1 MVLKL
6 RLKFLLQSAFAWIL
20 IFIICVQFMADDG
33 KDTRFT
39 NRDLSRDGRQSRD
52 VIYPSLPVPNVLH
65 YIWTDPNIPLDF
77 INYMCIV
84 SAAKLQKPTKI
95 LFHTKKPL
103 RGYWW
108 NKLRKETPLRI
119 IKLVDPMHIF
129 NSTVYDL
136 HQRKHLVK
144 LLMLYHYGGIYMDT
158 DVMMLRSLD
167 PLRTYQAVISTHDE
181 EKVFGHIIMSSQ
193 RSNFIEIWLTSYRDD
208 FRPNDPTYN
217 TETMP
222 MLLAS
227 RFPHI
232 VRREQEKLT
241 TGLDDHGTP
250 WKQAYIT
257 SLSKRSRDID
267 YTPRTIMS
275 INNTVAAVIRHAMS
289 LMEDTQSF

>member
-1 MVLKL
+1 MVPK
-6 RLKFLLQSAFAWIL
+6 LKFKVLLKSVFAWIL
-20 IFIICVQFMADDG
+20 IFIICIQLRTFNN
-33 KDTRFT
+33 KYIHFT
-39 NRDLSRDGRQSRD
+39 NNDPKTHEQQPRD
-52 VIYPSLPVPNVLH
+52 VISPSLPVPNILH

-77 INYMCIV
+77 VNYICIL

-108 NKLRKETPLRI
+108 NQLRKQTPLKV
-119 IKLVDPMHIF
+119 IKLVDPMYIF

-158 DVMMLRSLD
+158 DVMVLRSLD
-167 PLRTYQAVISTHDE
+167 PLRTYQAVVSTHDE
-181 EKVFGHIIMSSQ
+181 GKVFGHIIMSSQ

-217 TETMP
+217 TETLP
-222 MLLAS
+222 MILAS

-232 VRREQEKLT
+232 VRKEREKLT
-241 TGLDDHGTP
+241 AALDDYGTP
-250 WKQAYIT
+250 WQQAYIT
-257 SLSKRSRDID
+257 SLANRSRDID
-267 YTPRTIMS
+267 YTPKTIMS
-275 INNTVAAVIRHAMS
+275 LNNTVAAVIRHAIS
-289 LMEDTQSF
+289 LMKSTESF

>member
-1 MVLKL
+1 
-6 RLKFLLQSAFAWIL
+6 
-20 IFIICVQFMADDG
+20 MADDS
-33 KDTRFT
+33 KDIGFT
-39 NRDLSRDGRQSRD
+39 NHDLNRGERHSRDDIS
-52 VIYPSLPVPNVLH
+52 PSLPVPNVLH

-77 INYMCIV
+77 INYMCIL

-108 NKLRKETPLRI
+108 NKLRKETPLKI
-119 IKLVDPMHIF
+119 IKLVDPMYIF

-158 DVMMLRSLD
+158 DVMVLRSLD
-167 PLRTYQAVISTHDE
+167 PLRTYEAVVSTHDE
-181 EKVFGHIIMSSQ
+181 EKVFGHIIMSAQ

-208 FRPNDPTYN
+208 FRPNDPSYN

-222 MLLAS
+222 MRLAS

-232 VRREQEKLT
+232 VRREQDKLT

-267 YTPRTIMS
+267 YTPKTIMS

-289 LMEDTQSF
+289 LIGDTQSF